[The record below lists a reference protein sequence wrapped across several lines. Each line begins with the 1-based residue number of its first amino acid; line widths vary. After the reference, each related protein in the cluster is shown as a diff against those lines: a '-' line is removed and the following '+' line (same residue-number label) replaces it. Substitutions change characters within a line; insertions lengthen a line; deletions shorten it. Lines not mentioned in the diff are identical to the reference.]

1 MQCVNTTIIKSRTGI
16 SCIFFTGQNQGQKKN
31 TKKSLLAH
39 LVSFY
44 LFSMQHSPGSKLRNS
59 RMQPVR
65 IVSLLLMHA
74 PMLLLSQSISDCAK
88 EGLYLPLN
96 QPVFSGCSA
105 CLPGSYCPE
114 GSLLAFLCPPGT
126 YQDLQQKGICQ
137 DCLPN
142 HYCAGNGTSLPTPC
156 PEGRVSAA
164 SSSSCGECDYANFLY
179 NVSTGRARRGRY
191 TAIWTRTTSCP
202 VHSTGLGRAC
212 ACLSPV
218 ATRRAWT
225 SRCPPSSAIRE
236 FLHCVL

>member
-1 MQCVNTTIIKSRTGI
+1 MH
-16 SCIFFTGQNQGQKKN
+16 FFYGSKPRQKKFIE
-31 TKKSLLAH
+31 KKSLLTH

-44 LFSMQHSPGSKLRNS
+44 LLSTLYSLGSKLRNS
-59 RMQPVR
+59 GMQPVR
-65 IVSLLLMHA
+65 IVSLLLVHA

-179 NVSTGRARRGRY
+179 NVST
-191 TAIWTRTTSCP
+191 
-202 VHSTGLGRAC
+202 RAC
-212 ACLSPV
+212 QRRTVYCNLDTHYELPSPFNR
-218 ATRRAWT
+218 TRESVCMPLT
-225 SRCPPSSAIRE
+225 RCNTARMDEPVSAI
-236 FLHCVL
+236 FGNP

>member
-1 MQCVNTTIIKSRTGI
+1 MH
-16 SCIFFTGQNQGQKKN
+16 FFYGSKPRPKKN

-59 RMQPVR
+59 GMQPLR
-65 IVSLLLMHA
+65 GFSLLLMHA

-179 NVSTGRARRGRY
+179 NVSTRACQRRTVYCNLDTHYELPSPFNR
-191 TAIWTRTTSCP
+191 TRESVCMPLTSCNTARMDEP
-202 VHSTGLGRAC
+202 V
-212 ACLSPV
+212 
-218 ATRRAWT
+218 
-225 SRCPPSSAIRE
+225 SAI
-236 FLHCVL
+236 FGNP